1 MQPAR
6 VIVVG
11 GSLGGLLVANMLH
24 RAGVQVQL
32 LERAPGSLDG
42 RGAGIVTHSG
52 LMTALRMAG
61 VVVDEALGVRVTT
74 RVALDERGAE
84 VARTHHEQML
94 TSWSRLYVLL
104 RNALPGSCYASG
116 CDVVNVS
123 QDSNGVQVFCA
134 DGAVVTAD
142 MLIASDGV
150 RSSVR
155 SQFAPEVT
163 APYAGYVG
171 WRGVADEA
179 MLSENTRNTLFEHFG
194 FGLPAGEQIIGYPVA
209 GAGNSTR
216 IGERRY
222 NFVWYR
228 AADDR
233 ELQALLTDE
242 QGQHHRSGIAPN
254 RVALA
259 QVARMQN
266 AARQLLA
273 PQWVDVIAKTAM
285 PFLQPIHDLMSERIS
300 FGRVALMGDAAFV
313 ARPHV
318 GMGVTKAGDDAM
330 ALTRAI
336 AQHGATAAACLAYER
351 ERLLP
356 GQAVV
361 ERGRRLGA
369 YMQAQGK
376 AQGKAQGQAPADL
389 PSTLTITSIVKSPE
403 RTALSVLRE
412 TAVDLALAA

>member
-84 VARTHHEQML
+84 VARTHHEQVL

-104 RNALPGSCYASG
+104 RNALPASCYTSG

-134 DGAVVTAD
+134 DGAVLAAD

-155 SQFAPEVT
+155 SQLAPEVT
-163 APYAGYVG
+163 APYAGYVA

-179 MLSENTRNTLFEHFG
+179 MLSEKTRNTLFEHFG
-194 FGLPAGEQIIGYPVA
+194 FGLPAGARVP
-209 GAGNSTR
+209 
-216 IGERRY
+216 
-222 NFVWYR
+222 
-228 AADDR
+228 D
-233 ELQALLTDE
+233 QA
-242 QGQHHRSGIAPN
+242 SFPS
-254 RVALA
+254 
-259 QVARMQN
+259 
-266 AARQLLA
+266 
-273 PQWVDVIAKTAM
+273 
-285 PFLQPIHDLMSERIS
+285 PFSLHKINQDTVSH
-300 FGRVALMGDAAFV
+300 
-313 ARPHV
+313 
-318 GMGVTKAGDDAM
+318 
-330 ALTRAI
+330 
-336 AQHGATAAACLAYER
+336 
-351 ERLLP
+351 
-356 GQAVV
+356 
-361 ERGRRLGA
+361 
-369 YMQAQGK
+369 
-376 AQGKAQGQAPADL
+376 
-389 PSTLTITSIVKSPE
+389 
-403 RTALSVLRE
+403 
-412 TAVDLALAA
+412 